1 VSVSVTSWVDI
12 VARNHAV
19 VMSAIMRQPL
29 ENWIWRYPDMER
41 VTVTDVII
49 GKRCWIRRTMSQLTL
64 RIGTAGWSVPSRY
77 VAEMPLGGSHLERY
91 ARRINAVEINSSFY
105 RPHRRTTYERWAQ
118 STPIGFSF
126 SVKVPKAM
134 THEQRL
140 RDCGALLDRFAAEV
154 SGLDDKLGVLLVQLP
169 PKLVF
174 DKRVAGRFFRDL
186 RQRFV
191 VPVAC
196 EPRHASWFTP
206 DVNDWLAERQIAR
219 VAADPAPVAGAG
231 EPGGWQGLAYYR
243 WHGSPRIYYSDYD
256 DESLAALGRRLEEQS
271 KHSVAAWCIFDNT
284 ALGAALG
291 NALALT
297 ARETRPLA
305 VTRAAG

>member
-1 VSVSVTSWVDI
+1 MT
-12 VARNHAV
+12 
-19 VMSAIMRQPL
+19 
-29 ENWIWRYPDMER
+29 
-41 VTVTDVII
+41 
-49 GKRCWIRRTMSQLTL
+49 QLPL

-77 VAEMPLGGSHLERY
+77 AAEIPPGGSHLERY
-91 ARRINAVEINSSFY
+91 ARRLNAVEINSSFY
-105 RPHRRTTYERWAQ
+105 RPHRRKTYARWAQ

-126 SVKVPKAM
+126 SVKIPKAV

-140 RDCGALLDRFAAEV
+140 CDCGALLDRFAAEV
-154 SGLDDKLGVLLVQLP
+154 SGLADKLGVLLVQLP
-169 PKLVF
+169 PRLVF
-174 DKRVAGRFFRDL
+174 DKRAADRFFRDL
-186 RQRFV
+186 HQRLT

-206 DVNDWLAERQIAR
+206 DVSDWLAERRITR

-231 EPGGWQGLAYYR
+231 EPGGWNGLAYYR

-256 DESLAALGRRLEEQS
+256 DALLAALGGRLDAQS
-271 KHSVAAWCIFDNT
+271 THNVPAWCIFDNT

-297 ARETRPLA
+297 ARETRPHA
-305 VTRAAG
+305 ITRAAG